1 MQTSMATIIGTAR
14 GEYIG
19 RIYTQSKNRPLYI
32 VQDVVGARLGR
43 ATLGIDASVA
53 EGPVAVEPEGR
64 QRG

>member
-1 MQTSMATIIGTAR
+1 MTGTAR

-19 RIYTQSKNRPLYI
+19 QIYTQSKNCPLYI
-32 VQDVVGARLGR
+32 VEDVVGARLDR